1 MPGSE
6 TWTDWAIFAGAV
18 ALTILLDRF
27 LSSRS
32 ATAVSFREASARSVL
47 TIVAALAF
55 FGFVYFRMGQDKAV
69 SYLVAYLVE
78 ESLSVDNLFVF
89 LVIFSYFGVRE
100 RYQQR
105 ILVWGVLG
113 AIVMRG
119 LFIVA
124 GSALLHRFGWLM
136 YVFGLFLV
144 FTGIKLAFKKGE
156 SSVEPESNLALR
168 IARRYLRTTDKLD
181 GDKFFTVKNGVRYA
195 TPLLLVLIVIEF
207 TDLLFA
213 VDSVPAVLAVSD
225 DVFVIYT
232 SNIFAI
238 LGLRALYFLLAG
250 MMSRFHYL
258 GLGLAAILCFI
269 GVKMFIATW
278 VHVPNLLSLGVIAGV
293 LSIAVTGS
301 LLRPPKQDP
310 EAEPASGAP
319 HGSG

>member
-1 MPGSE
+1 
-6 TWTDWAIFAGAV
+6 
-18 ALTILLDRF
+18 
-27 LSSRS
+27 
-32 ATAVSFREASARSVL
+32 
-47 TIVAALAF
+47 
-55 FGFVYFRMGQDKAV
+55 
-69 SYLVAYLVE
+69 
-78 ESLSVDNLFVF
+78 
-89 LVIFSYFGVRE
+89 
-100 RYQQR
+100 
-105 ILVWGVLG
+105 LVWGVLG